1 MKVVW
6 TEGAAQDLTEIVDY
20 IADDSP
26 EAARRVAKHI
36 FDALMKLQSTPY
48 IGRKRTADS
57 SRELVFAPWPYVAV
71 DEVIGDAIY
80 IKGVR
85 HTARNWNQSDP
96 IISR

>member
-36 FDALMKLQSTPY
+36 FDSLMRLAATPY
-48 IGRKRTADS
+48 MGRKRSADN

-71 DEVIGDAIY
+71 YEVADDKIY
-80 IKGVR
+80 IKGIR
-85 HTARNWNQSDP
+85 HTARDWAEFDLTKP
-96 IISR
+96 

>member
-1 MKVVW
+1 MNVVW
-6 TEGAAQDLTEIVDY
+6 TEGAAQDLTEIIDY

-36 FDALMKLQSTPY
+36 FDSLTRLGATPY
-48 IGRKRTADS
+48 MGQKRAADS

-71 DEVIGDAIY
+71 YEVIEGKVY

-85 HTARNWNQSDP
+85 HTARDSTKSQ
-96 IISR
+96 

>member
-36 FDALMKLQSTPY
+36 FDALMRLAATPH
-48 IGRKRTADS
+48 IGRKRSADS

-71 DEVIGDAIY
+71 YEVVDEEIY

-85 HTARNWNQSDP
+85 HAARDWAKFDLPKSE
-96 IISR
+96 